1 QAAATTD
8 TGFVGVVTLPKSFLG
23 GTGAAAGLFVPDAD
37 ELPQLTWSRA
47 LAFRGLLGDSGGAAA
62 APAAGG
68 DDKAKKPPAKAESGN
83 RLQKLV
89 DDLLE
94 GAWAIEPPSG
104 TGSIVLTSDKGMKL
118 KIPARSALVSVIAS
132 EKGDRE
138 WDLAFGADELQMTQL
153 IAANAVSQGVKHT
166 GNLACVDP
174 KKKVTIDVESIQQS
188 LQGTA
193 PAITSMD
200 GYTAWRLEMGER
212 MAVQILLQSNK
223 ALTPEQAAMM

>member
-1 QAAATTD
+1 
-8 TGFVGVVTLPKSFLG
+8 
-23 GTGAAAGLFVPDAD
+23 
-37 ELPQLTWSRA
+37 
-47 LAFRGLLGDSGGAAA
+47 
-62 APAAGG
+62 
-68 DDKAKKPPAKAESGN
+68 
-83 RLQKLV
+83 
-89 DDLLE
+89 
-94 GAWAIEPPSG
+94 
-104 TGSIVLTSDKGMKL
+104 
-118 KIPARSALVSVIAS
+118 
-132 EKGDRE
+132 
-138 WDLAFGADELQMTQL
+138 ADELQMTQL

-223 ALTPEQAAMM
+223 ALTPEQAAMMWDTMPESAKGSWDRWLRSHPGMQRFEIAMSGFFSNGGRTAYPAMAVQAAGA